1 MSGTSRQALS
11 PAPTGRGRG
20 GPDDGKG
27 GANQGAPAGFFLN
40 PAAALVLLLS
50 LFPFLFSLGMTFT
63 NWNLLFPEID
73 FRGLEN
79 WRRLFGDE
87 TLTRAVRNTLFFT
100 IMATLIEYALGLTL
114 ALSVLRIKRGQRF
127 FRLIFLLPMMI
138 SPAAVGY
145 VIGRMLFSETQGPIN
160 NILFRIGLPHIPW
173 TSNPAV
179 APWTIVFADV
189 WQWTSFMFILLLA
202 GLQSLPEEPFEA
214 ARVDGANAWQVF
226 TQITVPLLAP
236 VTVTAILIRSLELF
250 KLIDLVRVITAGGPG
265 TATQTVTLYVY
276 DLALNRGDMAYG
288 AAVAYA
294 LLIIV
299 TLYALVYLALTR
311 RTVAN
316 AT

>member
-1 MSGTSRQALS
+1 MRASAGGTNR
-11 PAPTGRGRG
+11 
-20 GPDDGKG
+20 
-27 GANQGAPAGFFLN
+27 GAPAGFFLN

-63 NWNLLFPEID
+63 NWNLLFPEIG

-79 WRRLFGDE
+79 WRRLFDDP
-87 TLTRAVRNTLFFT
+87 TLARAVRNTLFFT
-100 IMATLIEYALGLTL
+100 AVATVIEYTIGLTL
-114 ALSVLRIKRGQRF
+114 ALSVLRIKRGQRL

-160 NILFRIGLPHIPW
+160 NILFRLGLPHVPW
-173 TSNPAV
+173 TSNPGV
-179 APWTIVFADV
+179 APWTIVIADV

-226 TQITVPLLAP
+226 TQITFPLLAP
-236 VTVTAILIRSLELF
+236 VTVTAVLIRSLELF

-276 DLALNRGDMAYG
+276 DLALTRGDMAYG

-311 RTVAN
+311 RAVAR